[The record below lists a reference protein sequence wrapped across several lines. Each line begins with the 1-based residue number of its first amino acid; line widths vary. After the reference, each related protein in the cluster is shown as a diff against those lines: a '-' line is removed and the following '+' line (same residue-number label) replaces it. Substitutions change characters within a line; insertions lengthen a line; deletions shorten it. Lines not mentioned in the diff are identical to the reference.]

1 MKKNLFYALTAIGF
15 LAACT
20 AETKEIEEPVK
31 EDLSFYES
39 QVQTALDRKDIPTA
53 LVNLN
58 YILGKDSSRKG
69 LRDTLFYLY
78 AETQNTFGVANV
90 GSEIL
95 KYRPND
101 LTILEPTSEAMKL
114 NGEFGTAANIQEHMF
129 GITGDP
135 RLKLMMAESYAYQE
149 NIPKAEESIRWVI
162 DNYTGKDTIKIE
174 RPMVS
179 EQNRTQKIKMTAVA
193 HQYLA
198 QIYAETGQKSKALV
212 ELDKALAIEPY
223 YDLAL
228 TLKLDLK
235 YGRKTRR

>member
-1 MKKNLFYALTAIGF
+1 MKKNLVYALAAVSI
-15 LAACT
+15 LAACKPEQN
-20 AETKEIEEPVK
+20 ETNEPVK
-31 EDLSFYES
+31 EDLSFYEN

-58 YILGKDSSRKG
+58 YILGKDSTRQG

-101 LTILEPTSEAMKL
+101 LSVLEPTAEAMKL
-114 NGEFGTAANIQEHMF
+114 NGEFGTAVNIQEHMF
-129 GITGDP
+129 SLTSDP
-135 RLKLMMAESYAYQE
+135 RIKLMVAESYAYQE
-149 NIPKAEESIRWVI
+149 NIQKAEESIRWVI
-162 DNYTGKDTIKIE
+162 DNYTGKDTIKID

-198 QIYAETGQKSKALV
+198 QIYAETGQKGKALV
-212 ELDKALAIEPY
+212 ELEKALAIEPY

-228 TLKLDLK
+228 LLKQELK
-235 YGRKTRR
+235 YGKKPRR

>member
-1 MKKNLFYALTAIGF
+1 MKKNFIYALAAF
-15 LAACT
+15 SMLAACKP
-20 AETKEIEEPVK
+20 EVKEVEEPK
-31 EDLSFYES
+31 ATEDLSFYVK

-58 YILGKDSSRKG
+58 YVLGKDSTRQG
-69 LRDTLFYLY
+69 LRDTLFFLY
-78 AETQNTFGVANV
+78 TEMQNTYGMANV
-90 GSEIL
+90 GAEIL

-101 LTILEPTSEAMKL
+101 LTILEPTAEAMKL
-114 NGEFGTAANIQEHMF
+114 NGEFGLAINIQEHIF
-129 GITGDP
+129 GLTSDP
-135 RLKLMMAESYAYQE
+135 RVKLMVAESYAYQQ
-149 NIPKAEESIRWVI
+149 NIDKAEENIRWVI
-162 DNYTGKDTIKIE
+162 DNFSGKDTIKIE

-198 QIYAETGQKSKALV
+198 QIYAETGQKAKALS

-228 TLKLDLK
+228 VMKNELKFGK
-235 YGRKTRR
+235 KRR